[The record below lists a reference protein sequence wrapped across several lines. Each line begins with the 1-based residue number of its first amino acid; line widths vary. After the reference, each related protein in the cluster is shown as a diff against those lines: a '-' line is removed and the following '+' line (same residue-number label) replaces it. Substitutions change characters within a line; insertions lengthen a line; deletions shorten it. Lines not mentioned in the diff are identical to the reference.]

1 MTLPAK
7 AVYDILMGSPE
18 IANMM
23 NRDMIFMIDV
33 PEDDQQVLNA
43 PIIRINEIN
52 DYQDGFASN
61 KPFSVSFSVQIDVWA
76 ATIEH
81 LSAFRDT
88 LDKLMSENG
97 WGQYAGA
104 LDKDP
109 DIDLYRLAR
118 RYRAVQV
125 IHFN

>member
-76 ATIEH
+76 ATIEQ
-81 LSAFRDT
+81 LAVFRDV
-88 LDKLMSENG
+88 LDKIMTENE
-97 WGQYAGA
+97 WGQYTGVI
-104 LDKDP
+104 DKDP
-109 DIDLYRLAR
+109 DIDLYRMAR